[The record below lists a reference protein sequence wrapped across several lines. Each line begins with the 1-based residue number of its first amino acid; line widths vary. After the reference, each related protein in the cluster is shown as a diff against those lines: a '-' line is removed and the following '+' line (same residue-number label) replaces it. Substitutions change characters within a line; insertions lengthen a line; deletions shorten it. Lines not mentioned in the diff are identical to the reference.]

1 MTKNEAIEI
10 LRLIEG
16 AYPHFMKGTEE
27 QVQSKVKVWMYHLG
41 KMDYERTLEN
51 VHEHIASSEY
61 APSIAEIRPHTQNY
75 YSMKE
80 RLDEIYG
87 EMND

>member
-1 MTKNEAIEI
+1 MDKQQAIEI
-10 LRLIEG
+10 LSLIEG

-51 VHEHIASSEY
+51 VHEYIALNEY
-61 APSIAEIRPHTQNY
+61 PPAISEIRPIVY
-75 YSMKE
+75 KFDSIKKKIDAVFE
-80 RLDEIYG
+80 
-87 EMND
+87 ND

>member
-16 AYPHFMKGTEE
+16 AYPHFMKGTDE
-27 QVQSKVKVWMYHLG
+27 QVQAKVKVWMYHLE

-51 VHEHIASSEY
+51 VHEYIALNEY
-61 APSIAEIRPHTQNY
+61 PPAISEIRPIVY
-75 YSMKE
+75 KFDSIKKKIDAVFE
-80 RLDEIYG
+80 
-87 EMND
+87 ND

>member
-27 QVQSKVKVWMYHLG
+27 QVQSKVKVWMYHLE
-41 KMDYERTLEN
+41 KMDCERTLEN

-61 APSIAEIRPHTQNY
+61 APSIADIKPHTQVK
-75 YSMKE
+75 YSIKDQLE
-80 RLDEIYG
+80 EIYG
-87 EMND
+87 ERND

>member
-1 MTKNEAIEI
+1 MTKDEAVEI

-16 AYPHFMKGTEE
+16 AYPHFMKGTDE
-27 QVQSKVKVWMYHLG
+27 QVQSKVKVWMYHLE

-61 APSIAEIRPHTQNY
+61 APSIAEIRPIVY
-75 YSMKE
+75 KFDSVKKKI
-80 RLDEIYG
+80 DAVFA
-87 EMND
+87 DD